1 MKILLGS
8 HGRFASGIKSSLK
21 VLIGDEAEK
30 IYVIDAYVD
39 DNNIDVELE
48 NYFKTV
54 DPDEQVLM
62 LSDLYGGSVN
72 QKMYLYLS
80 RPNTYLIAGVNLS
93 LVIELCLKSDM
104 DIEEAKETI
113 ATAREMMKLVEF
125 KDDSPVDDDFL

>member
-21 VLIGDEAEK
+21 VLIGDEAER
-30 IYVIDAYVD
+30 ISVIDAYVD

-48 NYFKTV
+48 NYFKTI